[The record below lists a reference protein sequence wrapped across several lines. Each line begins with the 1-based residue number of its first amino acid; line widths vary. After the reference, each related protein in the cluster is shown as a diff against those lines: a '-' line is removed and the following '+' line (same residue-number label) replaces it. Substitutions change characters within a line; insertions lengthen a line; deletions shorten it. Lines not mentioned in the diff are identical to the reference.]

1 MNRCREIL
9 ARHTW
14 NIEVSC
20 LLLLVMVVDSASTL
34 SCRGDSLS
42 LVSVSDFVGVLYSV
56 LVCKDMNLHN
66 CVTRVL
72 ETISVFVSD
81 IQMGSRM
88 HPCMT

>member
-20 LLLLVMVVDSASTL
+20 LLVMVVDSASTV

-42 LVSVSDFVGVLYSV
+42 LVSSV
-56 LVCKDMNLHN
+56 TL
-66 CVTRVL
+66 L
-72 ETISVFVSD
+72 EYCT
-81 IQMGSRM
+81 QCLCAR
-88 HPCMT
+88 T

>member
-20 LLLLVMVVDSASTL
+20 LLVMVVDSASTL